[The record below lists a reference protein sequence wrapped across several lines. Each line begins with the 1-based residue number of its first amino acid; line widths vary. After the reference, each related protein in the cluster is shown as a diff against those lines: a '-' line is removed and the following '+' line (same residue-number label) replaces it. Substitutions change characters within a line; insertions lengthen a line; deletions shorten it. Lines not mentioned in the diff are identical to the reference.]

1 MKTAQTFD
9 EQIEKQTL
17 IVNINMM
24 RNKIG
29 LNSSDFNYL
38 WKQTPEKLREQQ
50 NSLIEH
56 YNQAVKNANK

>member
-1 MKTAQTFD
+1 MKTADSFETQV
-9 EQIEKQTL
+9 EKQQL

-38 WKQTPEKLREQQ
+38 WKQTPETLREQQ